1 MKKQHSP
8 CFVALVTAAKVN
20 VEETDIYSVK
30 KMIQEGEDFDLI
42 DVREESEWDNGH
54 LPGAIHLGKGVIE
67 RDLEKVI
74 PNNQRKLVLYC
85 GSGFRSALAADSIQK
100 MGYRN
105 VLSMG
110 GGVIAWKEAGFL
122 VVND

>member
-8 CFVALVTAAKVN
+8 CFMALVTAAKVN

-30 KMIQEGEDFDLI
+30 KMIEEGEDFDLI

-67 RDLEKVI
+67 RELEKVI

-85 GSGFRSALAADSIQK
+85 GGGFRSALAADSIQK

-110 GGVIAWKEAGFL
+110 GGLLHGRRQDFL
-122 VVND
+122 L